1 MPNFSDGVIVAALS
15 EIYADGGLKC
25 PAREAGIQPG
35 DRAAVDVRQARKVQT
50 HLGNDVDALRMGFE
64 SRERKGRQQQSS
76 DFFHNSYLERRQT
89 HAVDFSIEVE
99 GIDVGHTR
107 YIIDDGLNFTV
118 QRGGMY
124 FVLFGHFV
132 QQ

>member
-1 MPNFSDGVIVAALS
+1 MHIGNFTTVYSIARRIRATS
-15 EIYADGGLKC
+15 NNREI
-25 PAREAGIQPG
+25 I
-35 DRAAVDVRQARKVQT
+35 AV
-50 HLGNDVDALRMGFE
+50 
-64 SRERKGRQQQSS
+64 
-76 DFFHNSYLERRQT
+76 FFNNSYLERRQT